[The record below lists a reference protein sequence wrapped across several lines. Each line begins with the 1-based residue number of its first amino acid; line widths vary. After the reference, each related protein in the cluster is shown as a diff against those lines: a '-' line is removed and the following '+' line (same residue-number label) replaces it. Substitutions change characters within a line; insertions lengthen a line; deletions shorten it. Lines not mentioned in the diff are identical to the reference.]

1 MPSAASKDGRLVRV
15 WDLPT
20 RIFHLGVMA
29 MVAACWWTYATERMA
44 WHRLCG
50 YGVVGLLTF
59 RLYWGFAGSST
70 ARFRDFARGPRE
82 AWRYIRGRAG
92 AVVGHN
98 PLGGWSVL
106 ALLGVL
112 STQVVSGLFTTDRAD
127 LAPGPFAS
135 ALDPEAARLVGR
147 IHALAFQALLVL
159 VALHV
164 AVVLLHLTVG
174 DDLVRPMLHGRKR
187 LPSGCSPPRIA
198 PWRMLIPGIAAAL
211 VLVILLWRIDP
222 S

>member
-1 MPSAASKDGRLVRV
+1 MPSATCKDGRAVRV

-20 RIFHLGVMA
+20 RLFHLGVVA
-29 MVAACWWTYATERMA
+29 MVAACWWTYASERMA

-70 ARFRDFARGPRE
+70 ARFGGFVRGPRE
-82 AWRYIRGRAG
+82 AWLYIRGRAG
-92 AVVGHN
+92 VVVGHN

-135 ALDPEAARLVGR
+135 ALGPDAARLAERV
-147 IHALAFQALLVL
+147 HALAFRALLVM

-164 AVVLLHLTVG
+164 AVVLLHLAFG
-174 DDLVRPMLHGRKR
+174 DDLVSPMLHGRKR
-187 LPSGCSPPRIA
+187 LPSAGVAPQVA
-198 PWRMLIPGIAAAL
+198 PWWMSIPGGAAAL
-211 VLVILLWRIDP
+211 VVVFLLWRLDP